1 MLMLMFSTCEERDKA
16 EDGSDG
22 RPRLQCSSG
31 RTEKNLRQRLK
42 LIFFQFCYNIY
53 IYFSYNV

>member
-1 MLMLMFSTCEERDKA
+1 MFSTCEERDKA

-31 RTEKNLRQRLK
+31 RTEKNSRQRLK
-42 LIFFQFCYNIY
+42 LIFFNFVIILIFISAIIY
-53 IYFSYNV
+53 DL

>member
-1 MLMLMFSTCEERDKA
+1 MFSTCEERDKA